1 MYLLSQ
7 KGCGIV
13 TMERI
18 GNKVSYIRKPLAK
31 YSFVSLGLIAAA
43 YVFGTAA
50 VVLSYQNMGDAPLN
64 AAAFGLC
71 SIVTTVSSIVYGIFS
86 FFEKEKNYLLA
97 KVCLVFAGIAM
108 CFWLVVVVAAQYMK

>member
-31 YSFVSLGLIAAA
+31 YSFVSLGLIVAA
-43 YVFGTAA
+43 YIFGIAA
-50 VVLSYQNMGDAPLN
+50 VVLSYQNMGDAPMN

-71 SIVTTVSSIVYGIFS
+71 SIVTTISSIVYGVFS
-86 FFEKEKNYLLA
+86 FFEKETGMSQNPSA
-97 KVCLVFAGIAM
+97 
-108 CFWLVVVVAAQYMK
+108 

>member
-1 MYLLSQ
+1 
-7 KGCGIV
+7 
-13 TMERI
+13 MERI

-31 YSFVSLGLIAAA
+31 YSFISLGLIVAA
-43 YVFGTAA
+43 YVFGTVA

-71 SIVTTVSSIVYGIFS
+71 SIVTTISTIVYGVFS

-97 KVCLVFAGIAM
+97 KVCLLLAGIAM
-108 CFWLVVVVAAQYMK
+108 CFWLVVVVAAQYLTK